1 MAWRLLQ
8 SFEQCI
14 ESRVGNLMGFVK
26 DVDLE
31 AVPRWPTACCFAQ
44 FANLVDAAIFSRV
57 NFNHVNS
64 IPGANFR
71 ARVAYAARF
80 RHRLIRGPAI
90 QSHRQNTRHRC
101 FPNPAVPAKN
111 VAVRRPSLLNG
122 ILERAGNV
130 LLPDY
135 LGEFLRTVLTRQDL
149 IAHGGQLIIRE
160 AWPSKIGLYCR
171 LRRISGRD
179 TLFHLDWGCG
189 PGGGPMQLRL
199 STRIVDGIAVLDCAG
214 RIVFGD
220 ESSLLLDTA
229 KKMINENKRIVLNL
243 SGVSYIDSGGLG
255 TLVSLFTTAQKAGGS
270 IKLANLTERV
280 GDLLQV
286 TKLLTVF
293 EVYDSEEKALDS
305 YRAGA

>member
-1 MAWRLLQ
+1 M
-8 SFEQCI
+8 
-14 ESRVGNLMGFVK
+14 
-26 DVDLE
+26 
-31 AVPRWPTACCFAQ
+31 
-44 FANLVDAAIFSRV
+44 
-57 NFNHVNS
+57 
-64 IPGANFR
+64 
-71 ARVAYAARF
+71 
-80 RHRLIRGPAI
+80 
-90 QSHRQNTRHRC
+90 
-101 FPNPAVPAKN
+101 
-111 VAVRRPSLLNG
+111 
-122 ILERAGNV
+122 

-160 AWPSKIGLYCR
+160 AWPSKIGLYCC
-171 LRRISGRD
+171 LRRISASD
-179 TLFHLDWGCG
+179 TLFHLDWGCE
-189 PGGGPMQLRL
+189 PGGGDMQLRL
-199 STRIVDGIAVLDCAG
+199 STGIVDGIAVLDCAG

-220 ESSLLLDTA
+220 ESSLLRDTA

-293 EVYDSEEKALDS
+293 RSEEHTSELQS
-305 YRAGA
+305 LTNLVCRLLLE